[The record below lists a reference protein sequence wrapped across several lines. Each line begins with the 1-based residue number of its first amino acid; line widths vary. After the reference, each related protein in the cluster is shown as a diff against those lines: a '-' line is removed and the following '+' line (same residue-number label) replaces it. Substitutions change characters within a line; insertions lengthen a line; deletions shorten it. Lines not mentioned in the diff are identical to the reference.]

1 MNLLLLGAGFSRNWG
16 GWLASEV
23 FEWLLGHPAI
33 GVDAQARA
41 LLWRA
46 QKTGGG
52 FEEALSEIQRA
63 HAANSGKH
71 QATLNA
77 MQVAVVDMFD
87 EMNKALHQRRFEFS
101 QDRQWQVATFLGKFD
116 AIFTLNQD
124 TLLEHFYC
132 NDNAGLNDLRKRSG
146 ASLPGLARGAAT
158 DTAFAHSWAY
168 YTWSPNADGKID
180 VPENQQPIY
189 KLHGSSNW
197 RDANGGPLLI
207 VGGSKSKAI
216 ADSPVL
222 RAYMERF
229 AELLRTKGAKL
240 MTIGYGFRDDHVN
253 CAIVAGAKEGLRLF
267 NISPQGSEA
276 AKASNASRGGAIQP
290 TNNSLEDAFESNLFG
305 ASRRPL
311 AALFG
316 DDVVEHRKVL
326 RFFD

>member
-33 GVDAQARA
+33 AASSEARS

-63 HAANSGKH
+63 HATNPGKH
-71 QATLNA
+71 KSALDA
-77 MQVAVVDMFD
+77 MQEAIGDMFD
-87 EMNKALHQRRFEFS
+87 EMNKALHQRQFEFS
-101 QDRQWQVATFLGKFD
+101 QDRQWQVATFLGRFD

-132 NDNAGLNDLRKRSG
+132 NDNVGLNNPQKWSG
-146 ASLPGLARGAAT
+146 AILPGLAKGAVT
-158 DTAFAHSWAY
+158 DTAFAQSWAY
-168 YTWSPNADGKID
+168 SDWSPNPDGKID
-180 VPENQQPIY
+180 VLDKQQPIY

-197 RDANGGPLLI
+197 RDAAGGPLLI
-207 VGGSKSKAI
+207 IGGSKSKAI

-222 RAYMERF
+222 RAYMDRF
-229 AELLRTKGAKL
+229 GELLRSKGAKL
-240 MTIGYGFRDDHVN
+240 MTIGYGFRDEHIN
-253 CAIVAGAKEGLRLF
+253 EAIVAGAKQGLRLF
-267 NISPQGSEA
+267 NISPQGSDA
-276 AKASNASRGGAIQP
+276 AKASNAGRGGAIQP
-290 TNNSLEDAFESNLFG
+290 NNNALEDAFESNLFG

-311 AALFG
+311 PALFG
-316 DDVVEHRKVL
+316 DDIVEHRKVL